1 MKIKIN
7 FLNMILNKIIKLIKF
22 KSKKDRCIIKETEID
37 QLRLSLNVY
46 YINVIYFLFLRKK

>member
-1 MKIKIN
+1 MKIN
-7 FLNMILNKIIKLIKF
+7 FLNMILYKIIKLIKF